1 MDVDKGHQL
10 TDKELAALERRIS
23 DAYGQA
29 ADELKGTINAYF
41 EALRERDEKML
52 EMVANGEITEKY
64 YKQWRLN
71 QIGRGE
77 RYEAL
82 RDRVAERM
90 TQANETA
97 ISYINDT
104 TPGIYSLN
112 RNYAAYT
119 IEQVAGN
126 ADFTIWNEQAVK
138 RIIVENPSLMPN
150 YPQKLALKRGIDL
163 AYGKQQIT
171 SSVVSGIL
179 QGKGVKR
186 LADDLQRRIPEM
198 NRASAIRSARTATTN
213 AQNAGRQDQYLLA
226 KQMGIK
232 VKKRWIATLD
242 GRIRHAHAMADG
254 QTVDVDADFDVDG
267 YKMAYPGDR
276 RAPGYLLYNCRCTMR
291 TVEPDGIEAEPR
303 QRIAKDPK
311 TGKNVLISD
320 MTYQQ
325 WLKWKG
331 AQNGD

>member
-1 MDVDKGHQL
+1 MAVDKGHQL

-23 DAYGQA
+23 DIYGQA
-29 ADELKGTINAYF
+29 AAELKETIDAYF
-41 EALRERDEKML
+41 EGLRERDEKMR
-52 EMVANGEITEKY
+52 EMVENGEITEKY

-104 TPGIYSLN
+104 TPGVYSLN
-112 RNYAAYT
+112 RNWTAYT
-119 IEQVAGN
+119 IEQAVGN
-126 ADFTIWNEQAVK
+126 ADFTLWNEQAVK
-138 RIIVENPSLMPN
+138 RIITENPSLMPN

-163 AYGKQQIT
+163 AYGQKQIT

-242 GRIRHAHAMADG
+242 GRTRHAHAMADG

-291 TVEPDGIEAEPR
+291 TVEPEGIEAEPR
-303 QRIAKDPK
+303 QRRARDPE
-311 TGKNVLISD
+311 TGRNVLISD
-320 MTYQQ
+320 MTYKE
-325 WLKWKG
+325 WLRWKG
-331 AQNGD
+331 TQNGD